1 MGRIRNSRGYRDQAG
16 ISTKNPETSKRV
28 FFSVLHEGEYT
39 LFLSAFLI
47 KALGAENENKNKSNY
62 SHFFM
67 AKDGVRKE
75 NKTQQRKN
83 HALVFTTLIIWP
95 YSTKS

>member
-1 MGRIRNSRGYRDQAG
+1 
-16 ISTKNPETSKRV
+16 
-28 FFSVLHEGEYT
+28 
-39 LFLSAFLI
+39 
-47 KALGAENENKNKSNY
+47 
-62 SHFFM
+62 M

-75 NKTQQRKN
+75 NKTQQQEN

>member
-1 MGRIRNSRGYRDQAG
+1 MGRIRNSRGYRGQAG

-47 KALGAENENKNKSNY
+47 KALGAENENKNKSNN
-62 SHFFM
+62 SHFLWPKM
-67 AKDGVRKE
+67 ELGKKIKH
-75 NKTQQRKN
+75 NSKK
-83 HALVFTTLIIWP
+83 TTLWF
-95 YSTKS
+95 SQL